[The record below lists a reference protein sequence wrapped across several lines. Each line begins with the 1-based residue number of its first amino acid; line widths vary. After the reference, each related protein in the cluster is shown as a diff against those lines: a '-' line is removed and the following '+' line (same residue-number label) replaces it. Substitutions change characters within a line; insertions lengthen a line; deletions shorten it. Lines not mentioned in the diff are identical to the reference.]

1 MFVYVFSVCN
11 VRGKGGKHPWICW
24 KRLGVGTVGT
34 FFFYLPWVFLPD
46 YSDINWITNSSS
58 DRSNWHT
65 ATSSILQVSSL
76 LSYSSSQRTRSK
88 EEPPWHSD
96 CGSHL
101 WWSLHLRGSWG
112 IFRLFPQT
120 NRNVDMSAR
129 RGTEPAAEE
138 GALAH
143 VHPCIHASIVLQPC
157 AEFWRSVWNSS

>member
-1 MFVYVFSVCN
+1 MCMFVYVFSVCN

-34 FFFYLPWVFLPD
+34 FFYLPWVFLPD
-46 YSDINWITNSSS
+46 YSDINWITNSSPTDPFS
-58 DRSNWHT
+58 I
-65 ATSSILQVSSL
+65 SILQWSSL

-129 RGTEPAAEE
+129 T
-138 GALAH
+138 
-143 VHPCIHASIVLQPC
+143 QPV
-157 AEFWRSVWNSS
+157 AVWLSQWGGELSQRQRRER